1 MKVTFKDGTQR
12 EVMII
17 READLRNANLYGT
30 DLRGANLYCADLYG
44 ADLRG
49 ADLRGANLRYACLYD
64 ANLYGTDL
72 YGADLR
78 AQEII
83 IIQTNRRQVI
93 INGNEVFCGC
103 FRGSI
108 SDFLMKNAQVHPT
121 EYKYETMI
129 MRDLLRERS
138 KL

>member
-1 MKVTFKDGTQR
+1 
-12 EVMII
+12 
-17 READLRNANLYGT
+17 LH
-30 DLRGANLYCADLYG
+30 G

-49 ADLRGANLRYACLYD
+49 ADLRGANLRG
-64 ANLYGTDL
+64 ANLCGADL
-72 YGADLR
+72 YGADLCNADLHGADLHGANLR

-108 SDFLMKNAQVHPT
+108 SDFLMKNAQAHPT